1 MSQTACKV
9 QGKSSETVKE
19 MYMDI
24 YTDALDVLRGE
35 LAVSKYDQSCEMSEV
50 LQTLHPAHCSHDNLM
65 LEGGY

>member
-1 MSQTACKV
+1 M
-9 QGKSSETVKE
+9 VKE